1 LLVELIE
8 RAHVH
13 SYIREEVLVVVN
25 CGMVQVKSEYGV
37 GEGVEGKQSD
47 KSVGKVSRDK
57 GTLLAL
63 VQTQNVARSNWTERP
78 RSCRYYL

>member
-1 LLVELIE
+1 M
-8 RAHVH
+8 H
-13 SYIREEVLVVVN
+13 SYIREVLVVVN

-37 GEGVEGKQSD
+37 GERVEGKQSD

-63 VQTQNVARSNWTERP
+63 VQT
-78 RSCRYYL
+78 